1 MCSCTGCIRWYG
13 AETLSTAA
21 GPSVSSRLR
30 VKPNETSDTSLCE
43 PGPGRLPML
52 GLRDLRDGACEDWS
66 SELAQALDA
75 VEGSG

>member
-43 PGPGRLPML
+43 PGPGRLPMP
-52 GLRDLRDGACEDWS
+52 GLSGKVSVTEDLRDGACEDW
-66 SELAQALDA
+66 
-75 VEGSG
+75 